1 MSKKFFPGWRMVI
14 CCGLMLAVTH
24 GICNNCYSLFLIP
37 VTTTLGVTRQSFS
50 LIQTIFNMIYMVI
63 SLLCGRVYRKIPVM
77 TTMRAAAILLP
88 VSYGLCGVCNSIGA
102 FYACSVVY
110 AVCLAFLTFLPA
122 TKIISGWFEEKR
134 GLAIGLA
141 FMGSGLGGMLF
152 SALGGVWIERLG
164 WRRVFFIYAL
174 IIAAVSLPVVFF
186 FLKER
191 PADVPP
197 LGSAGRAEKLYGPDF
212 ATAVRSPSFAA
223 LMVITAVI
231 GTVTA
236 VLCGIM
242 VPHITDLGFDATYA
256 ALLYAAYQGVLA
268 AVKVLM
274 GLISDRLGAKRAGW
288 IAMAGCGLSCLF
300 LVLAANIL
308 FHAPAVIAV
317 AVGAASST
325 VLYPLLTRYCFGNIA
340 YFPLYGC
347 VSAVNSLTTSVSYI
361 LQNAVYDATGSYS
374 TVFIACIC
382 LSVLGMAMIPILKKA
397 EKRSIV

>member
-14 CCGLMLAVTH
+14 CCMLMLGVTH

-37 VTTTLGVTRQSFS
+37 VTTSLGVTRQSFS
-50 LIQTIFNMIYMVI
+50 LIQTIFNMIYMAV

-77 TTMRAAAILLP
+77 TTMRVAAVLLP
-88 VSYGLCGVCNSIGA
+88 VSYGMCGVCNSIGA
-102 FYACSVVY
+102 FYACAVVY
-110 AVCLAFLTFLPA
+110 SVCMGFLTFLPA

-152 SALGGVWIERLG
+152 SALGGVWIEQFG

-174 IIAAVSLPVVFF
+174 IIAAVALPIVFF

-191 PADVPP
+191 PDGVAP
-197 LGSAGRAEKLYGPDF
+197 LGSAGKPEKLYGPNF
-212 ATAVRSPSFAA
+212 ASAVRMPRFAA
-223 LMVITAVI
+223 LLVITAVI
-231 GTVTA
+231 GIVTA
-236 VLCGIM
+236 VQCGIM

-256 ALLYAAYQGVLA
+256 ALLYAAYQGALA

-300 LVLAANIL
+300 LLLAANIV
-308 FHAPAVIAV
+308 FHVPAVITV

-325 VLYPLLTRYCFGNIA
+325 VLYPLLTRYCFGNMA
-340 YFPLYGC
+340 YFSLYGC
-347 VSAVNSLTTSVSYI
+347 ISAVNSLTTSASYI

-374 TVFIACIC
+374 AVFIACIG
-382 LSVLGMAMIPILKKA
+382 LSLLGMAMLPILKKTKK
-397 EKRSIV
+397 EE